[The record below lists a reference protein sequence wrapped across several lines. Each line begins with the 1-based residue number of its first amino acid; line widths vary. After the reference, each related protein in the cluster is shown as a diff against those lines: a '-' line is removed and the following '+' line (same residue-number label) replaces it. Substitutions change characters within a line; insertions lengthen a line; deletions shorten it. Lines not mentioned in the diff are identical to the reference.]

1 MEDNSP
7 YQASRVTPVAAKRDW
22 RDVPPREIT
31 SPIKH
36 MCILLVIGAILGVIS
51 TVGMMLSGM
60 ANAFLLIILGV
71 STLFYAATAFGVY
84 KGSRVTACA
93 VLVICA
99 FGILGTLMN
108 LSTGQGSLTGVG
120 FMAVLTFVSI
130 RGTLATFRYHRHL
143 RDVRSRPPRSRLSDD
158 PAFAPKAD
166 TAL

>member
-1 MEDNSP
+1 
-7 YQASRVTPVAAKRDW
+7 
-22 RDVPPREIT
+22 
-31 SPIKH
+31 
-36 MCILLVIGAILGVIS
+36 
-51 TVGMMLSGM
+51 
-60 ANAFLLIILGV
+60 
-71 STLFYAATAFGVY
+71 
-84 KGSRVTACA
+84 